1 MPGLCGAGDQIRSHV
16 RARQVLYPRAI
27 SPVTFI
33 PPHMYTCSY
42 RRMWSIFSALCSEQA
57 LSLNP
62 EVATSATLAGQ
73 HTPFTICLCGVPQG
87 WGHRFML
94 GGLTF
99 MWVQRSGLGL
109 SHTAQQM
116 LYTLRQFPS
125 TIFRRAVTRTVK
137 MMCLDCMLFLLRP
150 ASPRAHHCALDGGP
164 QGKLKEEMLAS
175 LFIIWFCQSQAREKN
190 FRRCSG
196 LKLSAHDVPK
206 PVLPSFT
213 ESLWCGN
220 GNLLRT
226 MQQLPLPGAGP
237 LRSTA
242 R

>member
-1 MPGLCGAGDQIRSHV
+1 
-16 RARQVLYPRAI
+16 
-27 SPVTFI
+27 
-33 PPHMYTCSY
+33 
-42 RRMWSIFSALCSEQA
+42 
-57 LSLNP
+57 
-62 EVATSATLAGQ
+62 
-73 HTPFTICLCGVPQG
+73 
-87 WGHRFML
+87 
-94 GGLTF
+94 

-109 SHTAQQM
+109 SHTAQQT

-125 TIFRRAVTRTVK
+125 PIFRRAVTRTVK

-150 ASPRAHHCALDGGP
+150 ASPRAHHCALDGDPPGQAQRRNVGLTVYHVVLP
-164 QGKLKEEMLAS
+164 VS
-175 LFIIWFCQSQAREKN
+175 SQREKLQKML
-190 FRRCSG
+190 S

-213 ESLWCGN
+213 EFLWCGN
-220 GNLLRT
+220 GNLLPT